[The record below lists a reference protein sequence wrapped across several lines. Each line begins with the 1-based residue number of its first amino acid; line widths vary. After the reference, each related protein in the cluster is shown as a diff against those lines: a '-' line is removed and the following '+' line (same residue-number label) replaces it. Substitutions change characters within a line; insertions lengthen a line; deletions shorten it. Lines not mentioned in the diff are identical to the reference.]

1 MLGKMEGRRRRGR
14 QRTRWLDGSTD
25 WMDMSWGS
33 SRSWW
38 WMGKPGLL
46 QSMGWQRIRHN
57 WETELNWAD
66 PLSTHVRW
74 HYLNLFWVF
83 GKEPQLLGSGRV
95 GGAGA
100 MPGLSCSMQD
110 LLVWAAMQEAWV
122 QSLGGKIAWRRAW
135 QPTPVFLPGES
146 HGQRSLVGY
155 GPWGCKELDMTK
167 WPTHTKY
174 MV

>member
-1 MLGKMEGRRRRGR
+1 
-14 QRTRWLDGSTD
+14 
-25 WMDMSWGS
+25 
-33 SRSWW
+33 
-38 WMGKPGLL
+38 
-46 QSMGWQRIRHN
+46 
-57 WETELNWAD
+57 
-66 PLSTHVRW
+66 
-74 HYLNLFWVF
+74 
-83 GKEPQLLGSGRV
+83 
-95 GGAGA
+95 

-167 WPTHTKY
+167 
-174 MV
+174 